1 MSLGKQQT
9 LLTFTFIYFSGS
21 QRHKMRGIQYD
32 CFYRRK
38 ISSACCDR
46 SNDYFSLVRK
56 TVRPIRTRTVY
67 SESFLFEIL
76 LGKKNFVKKK
86 KNYLYGSFFSGSKA
100 LQAFLLLISRHIYTY
115 ISSFIQGNLINFL
128 LCSHTVERFMFD
140 QRTLFRRGGT

>member
-1 MSLGKQQT
+1 MSLGKQQ
-9 LLTFTFIYFSGS
+9 
-21 QRHKMRGIQYD
+21 
-32 CFYRRK
+32 
-38 ISSACCDR
+38 
-46 SNDYFSLVRK
+46 
-56 TVRPIRTRTVY
+56 TRTVY

-76 LGKKNFVKKK
+76 LGKKNFVKK

-128 LCSHTVERFMFD
+128 LCSRTVERFMSD